1 MKASILLFTAALVAI
16 LISGCYQKNPYD
28 DIPWSATKISHT
40 GCSQL
45 NGVYRVDKEVWQVF
59 VFIETSSHNQRGYI
73 ISTAVEH
80 FKKIPF
86 RDGKLYDKKDVYGRT
101 SDPATGKPYGTFRD
115 EDTSEFW
122 RTAKMSISQEGQKVI
137 ATLMDKDGVAYR
149 RVTIGIQNQDVSCNE
164 NGFYVR
170 FFTDGCGAEGAPCDV
185 TATEINLSKLKS
197 GDLQLMQ
204 TIKGWKIGRIG
215 GNMGDIYR
223 NDTKT
228 WILKKLEE

>member
-45 NGVYRVDKEVWQVF
+45 NGVYMIGEEGYQALE
-59 VFIETSSHNQRGYI
+59 FISASKYNQRGYI
-73 ISTAVEH
+73 MPMDIEYLN
-80 FKKIPF
+80 KIPF
-86 RDGKLYDKKDVYGRT
+86 KYGPPPMADRDALGNN
-101 SDPATGKPYGTFRD
+101 PATGKPYDFTWP
-115 EDTSEFW
+115 DTSEFW
-122 RTAKMSISQEGQKVI
+122 KTAKMSVKQDGQKLIV
-137 ATLMDKDGVAYR
+137 TLMDKDGVAYR

-170 FFTDGCGAEGAPCDV
+170 FFTDGCGAEGAPCGV
-185 TATEINLSKLKS
+185 TATETNLSKLKS

-215 GNMGDIYR
+215 GDMGDIYR

-228 WILKKLEE
+228 WILKKLED